1 MEKEMFYLDHKFN
14 RIALLTLTT
23 IVTAALLVMAL
34 RGINA
39 VGILLAVGLVNI
51 AVDYAM
57 PDTYSEA
64 YAEKY
69 LSRYN

>member
-1 MEKEMFYLDHKFN
+1 MLHLDKRFN
-14 RIALLTLTT
+14 RIVLLTLTT
-23 IVTAALLVMAL
+23 IVTAALLMMAL

-51 AVDYAM
+51 AVYYAM
-57 PDTYSEA
+57 PDTYSKA

-69 LSRYN
+69 LNRYS

>member
-1 MEKEMFYLDHKFN
+1 MEKEMLYLDKKLN
-14 RIALLTLTT
+14 RLALLIITS
-23 IVTAALLVMAL
+23 IVTAALLMMAL

-51 AVDYAM
+51 AVYYAM
-57 PDTYSEA
+57 PDTYSKA

-69 LSRYN
+69 LKRYN